1 MIDVLVNQ
9 FRFTESNCFS
19 FRSSLIINGRCNWIV
34 MHLGIYF
41 DVATEFR
48 IFHKSLV
55 SRELQE
61 PFRVTFQKLTA
72 SGVTLIN
79 NPNKI
84 KQSCSWLVV
93 ELNKSA
99 LGLHEIRIV
108 KLQWILSQG
117 RSYIGAWVCTGIPN
131 NFSKTM
137 KYIYDIYMCI
147 VCVRQIHLLLSLY
160 LSPKW

>member
-1 MIDVLVNQ
+1 
-9 FRFTESNCFS
+9 
-19 FRSSLIINGRCNWIV
+19 

-48 IFHKSLV
+48 IFHQSLV

-108 KLQWILSQG
+108 KLQWILSP
-117 RSYIGAWVCTGIPN
+117 CTVESRP
-131 NFSKTM
+131 
-137 KYIYDIYMCI
+137 
-147 VCVRQIHLLLSLY
+147 V
-160 LSPKW
+160 